1 MSRNLVQAAEQRA
14 RVVSFL
20 NASHNCALSMAS
32 LVKDMKVETAGRK
45 GFESMIHRMV
55 KNGLITQRKTDE
67 GVRYANNDFDWDHI
81 GGGADNQGSPKP
93 IRKTRVSKMNAATSV
108 ADLTVDIS
116 KTTGRIRLT
125 TNGLTIDIGV
135 IA

>member
-1 MSRNLVQAAEQRA
+1 
-14 RVVSFL
+14 
-20 NASHNCALSMAS
+20 
-32 LVKDMKVETAGRK
+32 
-45 GFESMIHRMV
+45 MV

-116 KTTGRIRLT
+116 KTTGRIRLPLTASQLTLALSPERT
-125 TNGLTIDIGV
+125 TMILKLNEKEVRIVVAALIELDLRWRRGTADDAERFIDQSKELL
-135 IA
+135 

>member
-32 LVKDMKVETAGRK
+32 LVTAIKVETAGRK
-45 GFESMIHRMV
+45 GFESLIHRMV

-67 GVRYANNDFDWDHI
+67 GVRYANNDFDWDPI
-81 GGGADNQGSPKP
+81 GGGADNQGSTKP
-93 IRKTRVSKMNAATSV
+93 IRKTRISKMNAATSV

-116 KTTGRIRLT
+116 KATGRIRLT